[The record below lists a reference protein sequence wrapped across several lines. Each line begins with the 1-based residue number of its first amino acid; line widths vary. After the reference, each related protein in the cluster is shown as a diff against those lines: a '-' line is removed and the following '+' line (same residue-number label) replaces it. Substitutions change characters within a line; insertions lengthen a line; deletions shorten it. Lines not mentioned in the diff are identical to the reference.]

1 MDTRTTMRKVLF
13 VAGEASGDLHA
24 AGVAGVLRRIRPD
37 LELVAVGGP
46 RLAEQG
52 VELIHRDHQ
61 LGVMGF
67 LEVLKHVPRHF
78 RLLRR
83 IRKLVDRGEIAL
95 VVLIDYPGFNMKV
108 ASAAKAG
115 GVPVLYYVTP
125 QVWAW
130 GAGRIPK
137 LADLVTKAAVILP
150 FEEPLLRA
158 HGIDATFVGHPLLD
172 RTANMPTREEA
183 RETLGV
189 SLNAPALALFPGSR
203 QQEIDRHIDAFVAT
217 AKELQKRVPGLD
229 VIVSVAPTVA
239 LDSDRCPFRLVHS
252 ASLSVLRAADAGLCK
267 SGTTTLEAA
276 IADCPLVVAYRTGR
290 ISFALAKRLVK
301 VSNIGLVNVVAG
313 REVAREFIQDEI
325 VPARVAD
332 ELQKLLDKKSPRR
345 REVLSGL
352 ADVRARLG
360 TPGAAERVARM
371 ASGLAG
377 DR

>member
-1 MDTRTTMRKVLF
+1 MRKVLF

>member
-1 MDTRTTMRKVLF
+1 MRKVLF

-24 AGVAGVLRRIRPD
+24 AGVAGVLRRIR
-37 LELVAVGGP
+37 
-46 RLAEQG
+46 
-52 VELIHRDHQ
+52 
-61 LGVMGF
+61 
-67 LEVLKHVPRHF
+67 
-78 RLLRR
+78 
-83 IRKLVDRGEIAL
+83 
-95 VVLIDYPGFNMKV
+95 
-108 ASAAKAG
+108 
-115 GVPVLYYVTP
+115 
-125 QVWAW
+125 
-130 GAGRIPK
+130 PK

-301 VSNIGLVNVVAG
+301 VTNIGLVNVVAG
-313 REVAREFIQDEI
+313 RQVAREFIQDEI
-325 VPARVAD
+325 VPSRMAA
-332 ELQKLLDKKSPRR
+332 ELQQLLEPASSRR
-345 REVLSGL
+345 REVLEGL
-352 ADVRARLG
+352 AEVRSRLG
-360 TPGAAERVARM
+360 TPGAAGRVADM
-371 ASGLAG
+371 ASDLAG
-377 DR
+377 NNA